1 MHPPQVVSLPYR
13 LEFAA
18 ARLPGVEVLDRT
30 GRDAVTA
37 LQCAPGGVVFGVQV
51 VGVIGFRV

>member
-1 MHPPQVVSLPYR
+1 MHPPQVDSLPYR

-37 LQCAPGGVVFGVQV
+37 LQCAPGVVFWVQV